1 MTMTKKSHV
10 VNVPVPVDDPV
21 PLVNVP
27 APDDA
32 PVVWRYCLR
41 SSGIRSVLRRCSA
54 FPIAT
59 DNSNLASASDSGE
72 SGVNDGVLPILLLLT
87 KTCVCV

>member
-21 PLVNVP
+21 PLVNIP

-32 PVVWRYCLR
+32 PIVGATVYVPLEYVPFFVVV
-41 SSGIRSVLRRCSA
+41 VL
-54 FPIAT
+54 FQLQLII
-59 DNSNLASASDSGE
+59 LI
-72 SGVNDGVLPILLLLT
+72 LHLLLIVVNLVLMMVYSPY
-87 KTCVCV
+87 CYY

>member
-1 MTMTKKSHV
+1 MTMKKKSHV

-27 APDDA
+27 S